1 MGLWQARNESFVD
14 IAETEQFDGQLT
26 NATGRGRS
34 TTRKGESPTKSSVKQ
49 SGNKSSMI
57 QKEEMQLEKIK

>member
-1 MGLWQARNESFVD
+1 MGLWQARNESFVEFP
-14 IAETEQFDGQLT
+14 ETEQFDGQLT

-34 TTRKGESPTKSSVKQ
+34 TTRKGESPTKSIKQ

-57 QKEEMQLEKIK
+57 QKEEK

>member
-1 MGLWQARNESFVD
+1 VGLWQPKNDSFLD
-14 IAETEQFDGQLT
+14 IAETEIDGFQPT

-34 TTRKGESPTKSSVKQ
+34 TTRKGESPTKSVKQ

-57 QKEEMQLEKIK
+57 LKEEK